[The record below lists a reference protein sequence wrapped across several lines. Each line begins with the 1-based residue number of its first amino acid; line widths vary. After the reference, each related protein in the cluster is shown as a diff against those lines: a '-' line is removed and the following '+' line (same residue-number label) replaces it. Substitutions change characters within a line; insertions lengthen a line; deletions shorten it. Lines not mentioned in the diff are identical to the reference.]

1 MKKSFLILLALLY
14 HLSSFSQAKGPK
26 IIKSIHSTLLKND
39 VFVGM
44 ITLKD
49 QSTVIINTNDNN
61 EFTFQ
66 RYDKNLSPISIKS
79 TVLVYQ
85 LANSKNL
92 GGIIQLKDKFFMAF
106 RTMDK
111 TDYLYSYYVIEFDPY
126 GVTFSGTMQTIFR
139 NQPLARGTI
148 NKIPNMHP
156 QNRTIPN
163 TINCYYKDVHIE
175 KPSPDSSKYLFAYS
189 YADLASFKENEMLK
203 HSELE
208 IVSDSERVQFHILDR
223 NLEKIWERKV
233 TFRNKVEDYAI
244 NNNGQLYVLLK
255 TDPLKSTF
263 GSNYEVL
270 IYKDSIS
277 KPYIVCPNMVGKSM
291 TDGKFFSPDGKN
303 FKIVG
308 TFFDTYFGVYAVTI
322 YDTLPNY
329 GETSGDLIKINA
341 DDIFLR
347 EINRTND
354 GKFKVIFESYNADP
368 IYRNSNDVQDE
379 TEITRNA
386 FEDLT
391 VVSMNSK
398 GNIEWNVAVPKRQIE
413 IINAESLSSIL
424 PFKTLSK
431 KNPLR
436 IYFTENENLVEVSIG
451 PAGNMSKQTIAKIDA
466 LGSLKTR
473 FHFSN
478 DVMYTVNHLNRKNT
492 LYKLKVN

>member
-1 MKKSFLILLALLY
+1 
-14 HLSSFSQAKGPK
+14 
-26 IIKSIHSTLLKND
+26 
-39 VFVGM
+39 
-44 ITLKD
+44 
-49 QSTVIINTNDNN
+49 
-61 EFTFQ
+61 
-66 RYDKNLSPISIKS
+66 
-79 TVLVYQ
+79 
-85 LANSKNL
+85 
-92 GGIIQLKDKFFMAF
+92 
-106 RTMDK
+106 
-111 TDYLYSYYVIEFDPY
+111 
-126 GVTFSGTMQTIFR
+126 
-139 NQPLARGTI
+139 
-148 NKIPNMHP
+148 
-156 QNRTIPN
+156 
-163 TINCYYKDVHIE
+163 
-175 KPSPDSSKYLFAYS
+175 
-189 YADLASFKENEMLK
+189 MLK

-291 TDGKFFSPDGKN
+291 KDGKFFSPDGKN

-478 DVMYTVNHLNRKNT
+478 DLMYTVNHLNRKNT